1 MSPKI
6 SYFPFTWNLLPVLH
20 LDSRLGIRKN
30 GTNPLTN
37 LTACC
42 PNLVKCI
49 EYNEIK
55 LIKTYSNLDCYT
67 S

>member
-6 SYFPFTWNLLPVLH
+6 SYFPSKWSLLPVLH
-20 LDSRLGIRKN
+20 LDARHGIRKN
-30 GTNPLTN
+30 GTKSLTN

-42 PNLVKCI
+42 PNLIKYK
-49 EYNEIK
+49 EPNEIK
-55 LIKTYSNLDCYT
+55 LIKTYSDLDCYT